1 MISGLESISVQRATL
16 IYLVLL
22 SGCSSNT
29 EPKLEQWADGVYQE
43 RQVKAY
49 DITGKRDGGT
59 TRAVAII
66 TRENGDRLYL
76 TLKVTYDPKPVL
88 DAGYWRLEGTRVD
101 SGTVHAE
108 SLRFLGG
115 QSEGPSLGG
124 RFRLEGNGRPRFR
137 VVLPLRTVEGSVR
150 KLGRNSLP

>member
-66 TRENGDRLYL
+66 TRKNGDRLYL

-88 DAGYWRLEGTRVD
+88 DAGYWRLEGTRGIKLCVPNEIYD
-101 SGTVHAE
+101 
-108 SLRFLGG
+108 
-115 QSEGPSLGG
+115 
-124 RFRLEGNGRPRFR
+124 
-137 VVLPLRTVEGSVR
+137 EGSSYEYCNDAAWSKMQTYERMKGPISELV
-150 KLGRNSLP
+150 PE